1 MERTKTF
8 ANRDVSNL
16 IICDYNTGAPYIN
29 LDYANV
35 STADMTGETVYAYG
49 GQGHPKKIAFSSDR
63 GGTMTVEC
71 QVRETQLYKL
81 ISGAEIAKEQT
92 DVTVAERVFVTL
104 ESTSKVFYLEKT
116 PKTNTMKVYKNGV
129 VVENLSLSGATSGDK
144 YRVVVTGTGAGSL
157 SNGDEIVV
165 YYQRTIGS
173 SNAEKLAITADT
185 FPKAVIIYADTW
197 DKATDD
203 SIVEQK
209 MIAYKAVAQPNF
221 SLSNSNTG
229 DPGTLTMTFD
239 LMENGNHDILD
250 LIFKNRA

>member
-1 MERTKTF
+1 MEKTKAF

-63 GGTMTVEC
+63 GGTMTIEC
-71 QVRETQLYKL
+71 QVRESKLYRL
-81 ISGAEIAKEQT
+81 ISGAEP
-92 DVTVAERVFVTL
+92 VTTSDTIRVAERVFA
-104 ESTSKVFYLEKT
+104 SAQNKFYLEKLPAAIVAVQNKAGEAISCDAWSLPST
-116 PKTNTMKVYKNGV
+116 SSANGKFEV
-129 VVENLSLSGATSGDK
+129 VCSD
-144 YRVVVTGTGAGSL
+144 GSARWAKD
-157 SNGDEIVV
+157 DELIV
-165 YYQRTIGS
+165 YYDRTIAA
-173 SNAEKLAITADT
+173 NKIERLAVKADT

-203 SIVEQK
+203 SVVEQK
-209 MIAYKAVAQPNF
+209 MVAYKAVAQPNF

-229 DPGTLTMTFD
+229 DPGSLTMTFD
-239 LMENGNHDILD
+239 LMENGNHDVLD